1 MIGRLLRATA
11 RFLLFLWAVGSFT
24 FVLARLVPGDPV
36 LAALGPRP
44 RAGDIRRLRRELG
57 LDRPLPLQY
66 GRFAARLAVL
76 DLGESLIDRRPV
88 GGLLLRRLPPTLL
101 LAGAAL
107 AITLPFSL
115 LLGGLSAWGRSRLW
129 RILEAAFAV
138 FGLAVPVFLLG
149 LVLILA
155 FSLGLGLLPVSGSGG
170 AKFLVLPAV
179 TLSAPL
185 SAMLVRMVR
194 VTLRLEAGRPYVL
207 LARAKGLT
215 LGQVLRRHVLKN
227 ALPPIVTMAGLQTGA
242 LLGGAIVVENVF
254 SWPGI
259 GTLLVTAVRQRDF
272 PVIQGAVLLMA
283 AAYYL
288 ANRLVDLGCERL
300 DPRINRGRSG

>member
-1 MIGRLLRATA
+1 MIGRLLRGTA
-11 RFLLFLWAVGSFT
+11 RFLLFLWAVGSCT

-36 LAALGPRP
+36 LAALGPHP

-57 LDRPLPLQY
+57 LDRPLPVQY

-76 DLGESLIDRRPV
+76 DLGESLIERRPV
-88 GGLLLRRLPPTLL
+88 GGLLLRRMKPTLL
-101 LAGAAL
+101 LAAAAL

-129 RILEAAFAV
+129 RMLEAAFV
-138 FGLAVPVFLLG
+138 LLGLAVPVFLLG

-155 FSLGLGLLPVSGSGG
+155 FSLGLGLFPVSGSGG
-170 AKFLVLPAV
+170 VKFLVLPAV

-185 SAMLVRMVR
+185 SAMLMRMVR
-194 VTLRLEAGRPYVL
+194 VTLRQEGGRPYVL
-207 LARAKGLT
+207 LARAKGLAP
-215 LGQVLRRHVLKN
+215 GQVLRRHVLRN
-227 ALPPIVTMAGLQTGA
+227 ALPPILTVAGLQLGA

-259 GTLLVTAVRQRDF
+259 GSLLVTAVRQRDF
-272 PVIQGAVLLMA
+272 PVIQGVVLLMA

-300 DPRINRGRSG
+300 DPRINRERSG